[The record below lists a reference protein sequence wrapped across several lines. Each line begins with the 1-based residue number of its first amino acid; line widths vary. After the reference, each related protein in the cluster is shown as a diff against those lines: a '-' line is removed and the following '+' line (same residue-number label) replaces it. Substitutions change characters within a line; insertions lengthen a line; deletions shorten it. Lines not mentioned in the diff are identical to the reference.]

1 MTRIPSLARLLALIA
16 LGACL
21 GLSPSIAAES
31 AKDPSAKDATAKDA
45 LSVKDVLKTYADIA
59 QAGYTDSLITART
72 LQLAVNQLLAQP
84 TEDNLIAARA
94 AWIAARVP
102 YMQTEAFRFGNAIV
116 DDWEGRVNSWPL
128 DEGLIDYVSGSYGTD
143 SPENELYAADVI
155 ANVSLTI
162 GGKKIDASKI
172 TKELLADKLQEAGG
186 VEANVATG
194 YHAIEFLLWGQDL
207 NGTGPGTGN
216 RPASDFDTGNCTGGH
231 CDRRTDYL
239 RAATDLLVDDLAWMV
254 PQWGTDGAARRTLMD
269 SSNEAGLTAILTGI
283 GSLSYGEL
291 AGERIKLGL
300 MIHDPEE
307 EHDCFSDNTFASHYF
322 DALGMRN
329 VYLGRYRRVDGSVI
343 TGPSVSD
350 LIKAKSPGTDQEM
363 RAKLAATMDAMGT
376 MYSRGIM
383 VESYDQ
389 MIGEGNDE
397 GNAVVQH
404 VVDRLLDQ
412 TKAIERA
419 VAVLDLKRIEF
430 QGSNSLGSPEKVESG
445 SASAATPV
453 TAR

>member
-1 MTRIPSLARLLALIA
+1 MTRLPSLARLLALIA
-16 LGACL
+16 LGAFL
-21 GLSPSIAAES
+21 GLAPATAAE
-31 AKDPSAKDATAKDA
+31 TAKDA
-45 LSVKDVLKTYADIA
+45 SAKGAPSVKDVLKTYADMA
-59 QAGYTDSLITART
+59 QAGYTDALVTART

-94 AWIAARVP
+94 AWVAARVP

-162 GGKKIDASKI
+162 GGKKLDTSKI

-207 NGTGPGTGN
+207 NGTGPGAGN
-216 RPASDFDTGNCTGGH
+216 RPASDFDTENCTGGH
-231 CDRRTDYL
+231 CDRRADYL
-239 RAATDLLVDDLAWMV
+239 RAATDLLVDDLAWMA
-254 PQWGTDGAARRTLMD
+254 PQWGPDGEARKTIIDGTD
-269 SSNEAGLTAILTGI
+269 EAGLTAILTGL

-291 AGERIKLGL
+291 AGERMKLGL

-329 VYLGRYRRVDGSVI
+329 VYLARYRRVDGSLV

-376 MYSRGIM
+376 LYARGIM

-404 VVDRLLDQ
+404 AIDGLLDQ

-419 VAVLDLKRIEF
+419 VAVLDLKKIEF
-430 QGSNSLGSPEKVESG
+430 QGSDSLGSPEKVDG
-445 SASAATPV
+445 DSAAAAAAAP
-453 TAR
+453 AAQ